1 MDYHYIIEGNELVQE
16 SSYQKVAKDLKG
28 EWDGENLKIEN
39 SWAEVD
45 IHSFN
50 FLDDLYISIST
61 LNFQKPVLFKSVRQD
76 HEEPYFA
83 LKIGFT
89 GSFLGDEQKHDFNNL
104 GVFFYNSKQNFEVEY
119 PLNTKCQWLSIVFSL
134 SLYEKFM
141 GKQTS
146 QISKLIH
153 DETPWF
159 QYFPLD
165 VEIENLVNA
174 IIFNLDKKRRRPI
187 HFFTKPLEIIGLI
200 REKMEKEA
208 SGFKR
213 NIHEDDLKIMMQLK
227 EQYLSDFTQQP
238 NLSDL
243 SFKYGMSISKLN
255 RVFKSIFDK
264 PILQFYNQQKIEE
277 AYRQINRT
285 NKSMTEI
292 SMDLNFT
299 NVGYMSKIF
308 KDAYGFP
315 PSELRNKD

>member
-1 MDYHYIIEGNELVQE
+1 MDYQYIIEGNELAQE
-16 SSYQKVAKDLKG
+16 VVYEKVAKDFKG
-28 EWDGENLKIEN
+28 EWDGEHLRVEN
-39 SWAEVD
+39 SWADID
-45 IHSFN
+45 IHSFT
-50 FLDDLYISIST
+50 FLDEMYISIST
-61 LNFQKPVLFKSVRQD
+61 LHFQKPVLFKSSRSEDEQ
-76 HEEPYFA
+76 PYFA

-119 PLNTKCQWLSIVFSL
+119 PVDTKCQWLSIVFSL
-134 SLYEKFM
+134 EVYEKFM
-141 GKQTS
+141 GKQNS
-146 QISKLIH
+146 QITQLIH
-153 DETPWF
+153 EESSWF
-159 QYFPLD
+159 KYFPLD
-165 VEIENLVNA
+165 VEIENLVKA
-174 IIFNLDKKRRRPI
+174 LFFNLDKKRRRPI
-187 HFFTKPLEIIGLI
+187 QFFTKPLEIIGLV

-285 NKSMTEI
+285 NKSITAI

-299 NVGYMSKIF
+299 NVGYMSKMF

-315 PSELRNKD
+315 PSELRNKE